1 MMTDSL
7 TYLFLQKF
15 EVLSGKVVQSLPD
28 LVFFHFSPTAILTFM
43 TELIWKADW
52 YQSPLVLLEL
62 LLFFSHWLPIPV

>member
-1 MMTDSL
+1 MTDSL

-43 TELIWKADW
+43 TELI
-52 YQSPLVLLEL
+52 
-62 LLFFSHWLPIPV
+62 